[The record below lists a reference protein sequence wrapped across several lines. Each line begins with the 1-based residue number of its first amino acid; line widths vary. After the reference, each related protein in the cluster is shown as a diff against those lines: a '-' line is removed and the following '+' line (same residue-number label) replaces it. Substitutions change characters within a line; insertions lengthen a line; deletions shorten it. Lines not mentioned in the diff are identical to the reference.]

1 MSVFSGQPLVI
12 VGVTGPVA
20 ILTGTIYLLSKEFG
34 HKFLPFYGW
43 AQLWAGLFHL
53 ILSASNACDL
63 LKYMT
68 RFSCEVFCILIAF
81 IYIYT
86 GVEGLVRALGDPSFS
101 SGLLQFII
109 TIGSASS
116 SYYLTRAKHWKIG
129 NNTLRTLI
137 SDYGTTI
144 SLVLWSIVPYL
155 ARNRHPSEN
164 AIPTLFVPLKFGT
177 TTGRSWLVD
186 FTDISIA
193 GIFSAILPAIIITL
207 LFFFDHNVSSI
218 ITQAEEMKL
227 KKGSSFHWDFFMIG
241 ITMVVTGALGIPPC
255 NGLIPQAPLHV
266 KSLTVLTRI
275 VDPLTL
281 QPTDEFAVSH
291 VYEQRI
297 TNLLQG
303 LLCGLVTFRP
313 FSDALREIP
322 VAVLYG
328 LFLYL
333 GFAGF
338 EDNEFTD
345 RIELLT
351 VERSFRATLK
361 SHAHYRGRDVRLR
374 TIRQFTIIQ
383 AFCIVVIFGITFTPV
398 SVIFPVLIVL
408 LIVVRVFLL
417 PRWFNVHELQALDV
431 AELSSTQTRLIE
443 DSVFDHLEGGGE
455 DVDGQSNR
463 VGDEDVITDGK
474 FVHYLQ

>member
-1 MSVFSGQPLVI
+1 MSMFSGQPMVI
-12 VGVTGPVA
+12 VGVTGPVS
-20 ILTGTIYLLSKEFG
+20 ILTGTIYVLSKEFG

-53 ILSASNACDL
+53 ILSSSNVCDL

-68 RFSCEVFCILIAF
+68 RFSCEVFSILIAF

-86 GVEGLVRALGDPSFS
+86 GIEGLVRALGNPSFS

-116 SYYLTRAKHWKIG
+116 SYYLTSAKHWKIG

-155 ARNRHPSEN
+155 ARNRLPSEN
-164 AIPTLFVPLKFGT
+164 AIPSLFVPLKFGT
-177 TTGRSWLVD
+177 TSGRAWLVD

-193 GIFSAILPAIIITL
+193 GIFSAILPAAIISV

-218 ITQAEEMKL
+218 MTQAEEMKL

-241 ITMVVTGALGIPPC
+241 ITIFVTGALGIPPC

-266 KSLTVLTRI
+266 KSLTVLTRV
-275 VDPLTL
+275 VDPLTN
-281 QPTDEFAVSH
+281 QPTDEFTVSH

-303 LLCGLVTFRP
+303 LLCGLVTVRP

-338 EDNEFTD
+338 EDNEFVD
-345 RIELLT
+345 RTELLT
-351 VERSFRATLK
+351 VEPSFRTTLK
-361 SHAHYRGRDVRLR
+361 SHAHYRGRNVRLR
-374 TIRQFTIIQ
+374 TIRKFTIIQ
-383 AFCIVVIFGITFTPV
+383 AVFVIVIFGITFTPV

-408 LIVVRVFLL
+408 LIVARVYLL
-417 PRWFNVHELQALDV
+417 PRWFIVHELQALDV
-431 AELSSTQTRLIE
+431 AELSSTQTRIIE
-443 DSVFDHLEGGGE
+443 DCVFDHVEGGGK
-455 DVDGQSNR
+455 DMDGQSNLVSNGDVHG
-463 VGDEDVITDGK
+463 VGKYIR
-474 FVHYLQ
+474 